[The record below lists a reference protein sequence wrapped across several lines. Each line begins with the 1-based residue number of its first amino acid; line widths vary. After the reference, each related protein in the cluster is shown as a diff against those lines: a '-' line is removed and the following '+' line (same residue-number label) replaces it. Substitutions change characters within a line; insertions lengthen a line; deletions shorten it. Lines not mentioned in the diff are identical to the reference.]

1 MINGIFGKKI
11 LDNKMKIFVIGSSG
25 MLGSYVS
32 TYLNQFFNVIKLT
45 RRDFDISEISE
56 RDLEEKFVKI
66 GINAEDV
73 IINCAG
79 TIKPRVDQLG
89 DLNAIK
95 VNTIFPRILSNF
107 CERYDINLIHPTT
120 DCIYSGDKGNYNESD
135 PSDVNDVYGL
145 SKFLGEVKNCTIIR
159 TSIIGEEVGQGRSL
173 VEWIKSE
180 KNNRVN
186 GFINHYWNGITCLE
200 FSKICKKIIE
210 ENLFWKGVRHIHS
223 NTVNKR
229 ELVEMIS
236 DIYNLNV
243 KVIPL
248 ETEKKCDRS
257 LSTEF
262 NEVISLFNIPRLDD
276 QIKEMKTFSKFL
288 FKVDN

>member
-45 RRDFDISEISE
+45 RKDFDISEISE

-276 QIKEMKTFSKFL
+276 QIKEMNTFSEFL

>member
-45 RRDFDISEISE
+45 RIDFDISEINE
-56 RDLEEKFVKI
+56 RDLEDKFVKI

-107 CERYDINLIHPTT
+107 CEKYNIHLIHPTT
-120 DCIYSGDKGNYNESD
+120 DCIYSGDKGNYIESD

-145 SKFLGEVKNCTIIR
+145 SKFLGETKNCTIIR

-210 ENLFWKGVRHIHS
+210 DNLFWKGVRHIHS

-243 KVIPL
+243 QVTPI

-262 NEVISLFNIPRLDD
+262 NEVISLFNIPRLDN
-276 QIKEMKTFSKFL
+276 QIKEMKIFSEFL